1 MEQMK
6 RLESMLLNFIER
18 SIKNREM
25 MELVPSLTC
34 ELIEVWKLMY
44 NERRQWDIPH
54 HPSLPFSFYPKSCH
68 REGDQ

>member
-1 MEQMK
+1 MEEMK

-44 NERRQWDIPH
+44 DERRKRDIPH
-54 HPSLPFSFYPKSCH
+54 QSHSISFNPISCH
-68 REGDQ
+68 KEGE